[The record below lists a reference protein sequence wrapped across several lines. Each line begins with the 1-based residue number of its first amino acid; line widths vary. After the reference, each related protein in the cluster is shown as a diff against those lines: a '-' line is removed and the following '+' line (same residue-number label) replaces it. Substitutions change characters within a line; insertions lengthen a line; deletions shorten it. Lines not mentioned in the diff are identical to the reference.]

1 MKNSDHKSSLNIL
14 IIARYDPSID
24 WVQFSLQEQR
34 YRVVG
39 QVHSVEQAWQK
50 LQETRADIIL
60 ADSSGEGVLET
71 SWIRTLALQAGGA
84 LVLVTGTSSEM
95 DFIREAMLAGAQAF
109 LLKPF
114 DLAELYRSIEQV
126 HQLWLERHA
135 LMAEAAGDTSTASG
149 HKARTIAVF
158 SPKGGTGVTTLAVN
172 VAVELKRLSDRPV
185 LLVDADVRAADVDI
199 FMNIFGKHSILD
211 LIHIDQKVDPELLK
225 SVATQHSS
233 GVVVLRGDSR
243 LQMIEAPIEP
253 GHMSQLIEELRAIWD
268 GFIVMN
274 TNNGLDRWTVEIL
287 DAADTVLLVTTPE
300 LPALR
305 VMRGFL
311 DLAEAEADTSNKW
324 QLVMTSYQSQKVLRM
339 ADIEASI
346 HYPIK
351 ATVVADFELVPAS
364 INRGTPFVLSHPKA
378 NISKNVTALAGQ
390 LATLSA
396 EPRKASAAGGNH
408 SNAEPKLTEQPAP
421 GARRAFWGLF
431 SNSLRSSEN
440 LERSAS

>member
-1 MKNSDHKSSLNIL
+1 MKHTDSKSSLNIL

-24 WVQFSLQEQR
+24 WVQSSLQEQR

-39 QVHSVEQAWQK
+39 LVHSVEQAWQK
-50 LQETRADIIL
+50 LQEARADIIL

-71 SWIRTLALQAGGA
+71 AWIRTLALQAGGA
-84 LVLVTGTSSEM
+84 VVLVTGSGSEM
-95 DFIREAMLAGAQAF
+95 DFIREAMLAGAQGF

-126 HQLWLERHA
+126 HQLWLQRHA
-135 LMAEAAGDTSTASG
+135 LMTEAAGGASAASE

-172 VAVELKRLSDRPV
+172 VAVGLKQLSARPV
-185 LLVDADVRAADVDI
+185 LLVDADVRTADVDI

-211 LIHIDQKVDPELLK
+211 LIHIDQKVDAELLK

-233 GVVVLRGDSR
+233 EVVVLRGDSR
-243 LQMIEAPIEP
+243 LQLIEDPIEP
-253 GHMSQLIEELRAIWD
+253 GHMSQLIEELTAIWD
-268 GFIVMN
+268 GYIVMN
-274 TNNGLDRWTVEIL
+274 TSNGLDRWTVEIL
-287 DAADTVLLVTTPE
+287 DAADTVLLTTTPE

-311 DLAEAEADTSNKW
+311 DLAEAEADTSDKW

-339 ADIEASI
+339 ADIEGSI

-351 ATVVADFELVPAS
+351 ATIAADFELVPAS

-378 NISKNVTALAGQ
+378 DISKNVMALARQ
-390 LATLSA
+390 LATPGT
-396 EPRKASAAGGNH
+396 EPRKAAAGGNQ
-408 SNAEPKLTEQPAP
+408 SNVEQKLPEQSVPA
-421 GARRAFWGLF
+421 GRRGAFWGLF
-431 SNSLRSSEN
+431 SSSLRPSEK